1 MIVEASVTGIFR
13 TILIVLGTFA
23 LLRFIGNLMIA
34 KRNMENE
41 RNDLRA
47 QKKQEKELEKLRK
60 EFGKTAI
67 IPNDSKKDSPKINP
81 NKVEDVD
88 YEEIS

>member
-13 TILIVLGTFA
+13 TILIVLGTFV
-23 LLRFIGNLMIA
+23 LLRFIGQLMIA
-34 KRNMENE
+34 KRNLEEE
-41 RNDLRA
+41 RSVLRA
-47 QKKQEKELEKLRK
+47 QKKQEKDLEKLRK

-67 IPNDSKKDSPKINP
+67 IQDNSKTYSPKINP

>member
-34 KRNMENE
+34 KRNMESE

-47 QKKQEKELEKLRK
+47 QKKQEKDLEKLRK

-67 IPNDSKKDSPKINP
+67 IQNDSKKDSPKINP